1 MIDIGKLSFRGEFG
15 IANGSA
21 VTDFVLAGVAQEFDQ
36 SVMRKMLSISPN
48 DLAAKL
54 TEGGSVLVCT
64 KVDGEGTFVYFD
76 QSKTGHEQLFAFS
89 VGGRVRVGFKA
100 LNELGNKLKSAG
112 VQSAL
117 LRCELSLAAQATR
130 QASLAQVESNTIRD
144 GVSEVIRV
152 SFSGTEAEIERFR
165 LVVLDVVML
174 DRKDLRANQHDF
186 NTTLQWM
193 QKVIGCDKSRRS
205 GDTADEAQT
214 AYCMHAEVVAEKD
227 LRASF
232 DRLVQAGEE
241 GIVVRRLN
249 RNDIWKI
256 KPHRTID
263 AVVIGYVEG
272 EFEDKYGVNSMLTAL
287 CLEGDQQGV
296 MQSFV
301 RVGGGLSDELR
312 VSLLDRLRAL
322 KVQEPIAMTDSSG
335 RVIHFIRPEL
345 MIEIHGEDLISQEQG
360 KAVRSQRLRWDA
372 GKAQYEFL
380 GLAPC
385 PRLSFARFAKFREDK
400 RWQDGGARISQVGKS
415 SESTAQGS
423 ATTASAEPA
432 KVIRREVY
440 TKAEMLRKLVIVHQA
455 AASFPYMIYWTDFS
469 AKRAEPLKVTIE
481 IAADEQRANQLA
493 QRLVAEN
500 VVKGWEKFSP

>member
-100 LNELGNKLKSAG
+100 LNELGSKLKSAG

-117 LRCELSLAAQATR
+117 LRCELSLAVQATR
-130 QASLAQVESNTIRD
+130 QAGLAQTEANTVRD

-152 SFSGTEAEIERFR
+152 SFSGTETEIERFR

-193 QKVIGCDKSRRS
+193 QKVVGSDKSR
-205 GDTADEAQT
+205 AV
-214 AYCMHAEVVAEKD
+214 YCMHAEVVAEKD

-287 CLEGDQQGV
+287 CFDLAKHSAQTGLEGDQQGV

-372 GKAQYEFL
+372 SQSQYEFL

-415 SESTAQGS
+415 SESTSQAATAASS
-423 ATTASAEPA
+423 APA

-440 TKAEMLRKLVIVHQA
+440 TKAEMLRKLVIVHQP

-469 AKRAEPLKVTIE
+469 AKRAEPLKVSIE
-481 IAADEQRANQLA
+481 IAADEQRANLLA

-500 VVKGWEKFSP
+500 IVKGWEKFAP